1 MKDTSKC
8 YMKKRVFVIFHIRI
22 LATFV
27 SCTKSLIIIEVILP
41 LIMAIAPVLSGD
53 CPVCNQEA
61 KSRCSAC
68 YVTFYCGSQHQ
79 KENWKEHKINC
90 KKPYKVD
97 IMVFTM
103 NCIGYFVLFNVRNID
118 HYCTYKTPT
127 SDKIST

>member
-1 MKDTSKC
+1 
-8 YMKKRVFVIFHIRI
+8 MKKRVFVIFHIRI

-41 LIMAIAPVLSGD
+41 LIMAISPVLSGD

-90 KKPYKVD
+90 KKPYKLEKNDVCGRYL
-97 IMVFTM
+97 IV
-103 NCIGYFVLFNVRNID
+103 NIRIIGVLPKVKNFSV
-118 HYCTYKTPT
+118 KV
-127 SDKIST
+127 